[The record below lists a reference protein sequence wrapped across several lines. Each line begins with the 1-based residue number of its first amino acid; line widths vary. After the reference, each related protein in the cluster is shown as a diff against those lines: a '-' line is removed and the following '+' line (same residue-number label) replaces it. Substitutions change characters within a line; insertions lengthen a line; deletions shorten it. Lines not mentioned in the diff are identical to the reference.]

1 MPKLEIELDDKGEF
15 VGTVPTELSSI
26 LDKIK
31 STSHGEGFGKG
42 ASKAAEEAKQQIA
55 DAIKAEKMKLE
66 AQMPL
71 EKAKWDDIDQTN
83 KLLKTQ
89 LETTVAESRKRMTE
103 QAENHATE
111 LTTRMEALTKRNE
124 KIKSLVNSNLRAL
137 AAQAGAR
144 DESLSE
150 LEVILQHRIGYDD
163 HMEPFVKGED
173 GQPAKTTAGNPL
185 AIDVFVKQ
193 YLENHPHHRKPVAGR
208 GGDARGGAAA
218 RGHGHGAG
226 GGDLATARARV
237 ESGDRSIDAINEL
250 FSATRGKGANA

>member
-1 MPKLEIELDDKGEF
+1 MPKLELEIDDKGEF
-15 VGTVPTELSSI
+15 VGQVPTELTTI
-26 LDKIK
+26 LEKIK
-31 STSHGEGFGKG
+31 STSHGEGYGKG
-42 ASKAAEEAKQQIA
+42 AQKAAEEAKQQIA

-66 AQMPL
+66 ASMPL

-103 QAENHATE
+103 LSENHALE
-111 LTTRMEALTKRNE
+111 LTQRMESLTKRNE
-124 KIKSLVNSNLRAL
+124 KIKTLVNANLRAL

-150 LEVILQHRIGYDD
+150 LEVILQHRIGYDE

-193 YLENHPHHRKPVAGR
+193 YLDNHPHHRKPAPGR

-218 RGHGHGAG
+218 RGHGHGG
-226 GGDLATARARV
+226 GTGDRAAAVARV
-237 ESGDRSIDAINEL
+237 EKGDRSIDAINDL
-250 FSATRGKGANA
+250 FNATRKSA